1 MVKEKYETGRGGMGR
16 VDEKINKYGEVEGGS
31 FRV

>member
-1 MVKEKYETGRGGMGR
+1 MVKKKYEIGRGGMGR
-16 VDEKINKYGEVEGGS
+16 VDKKKNNYGEVEGGS